1 MSETGN
7 DQPVAS
13 GGPEIVSKRVFAA
26 PRLLVYQAFSDPGIL
41 AKWWGPRGF
50 TNTFQEFDFRA
61 GGAWRFV
68 MRGPDGTEYP
78 IAKAFVAVVLPERI
92 SLQNLEPTH
101 RFLVTMTFAEEA
113 DQTRLTWIM
122 RFESAQEAQ
131 QVREAVIAA
140 NEQNFDRLAAQLT
153 AMA

>member
-1 MSETGN
+1 MSETGGEL
-7 DQPVAS
+7 PLAS
-13 GGPEIVSKRVFAA
+13 GDPVIVSERIFAA
-26 PRLLVYQAFSDPGIL
+26 PRLIVYQAFSDPGIL
-41 AKWWGPRGF
+41 AQWWGPSGF

-78 IAKAFVAVVLPERI
+78 MEKAFVEVVLPERI
-92 SLQNLEPTH
+92 SIQNLEPTH
-101 RFLVTMTFAEEA
+101 RFLMTMTFAEA
-113 DQTRLTWIM
+113 AGQTRLTWLM

-131 QVREAVIAA
+131 RVREAVIAA